1 MLFGLCSYII
11 RMSGIFSY
19 SIYKKSFKYLCYVS
33 RIIIKTDNRKPIIMK
48 QRIIYVA
55 VLLLAICSS
64 SPAKKKAEA
73 PEIVKLKG
81 KIENVMAKVDAQPD
95 WLYSR
100 LQMYWNTHATDVFV
114 NGEAFAKPGGERAKE
129 PTVKYNGLRGMESQY
144 NRPNLENIMPYD
156 DDEQGNVTYI
166 NKATGAMEK
175 AHPSK
180 TGCNIASVNRQ
191 IVGIAR
197 DAARVYAATG
207 DIRYGRMAAKVLDVY
222 MKGIAYRN
230 VPTDLNHGH
239 QQTLVGMTTFE
250 VIHEDVIN
258 ELTQMYPLVKDLL
271 KDDQPVIEAG
281 FKKWAE
287 NIIAN
292 GVPHNNWNLFQADFI
307 VKIAL
312 VLQDN
317 NAYADGKGKQYY
329 LDYVVNQNSI
339 RQWSMN
345 KLIDFGFDAN
355 AKTWYESPGYSTT
368 VLGSICDFANMLDE
382 KAGIDLF
389 KMRPILI
396 DGVKTSAEYLF
407 PNRMIA
413 GFGDTHPGY
422 LNQGGINN
430 ILKYATRHKDKS
442 LVSDMNLFKSAV
454 AANAPQLAI
463 ERYTSSMFY
472 APNVSWIAMRS
483 GMDKQHDLMA
493 SLNGSLGNHA
503 HANGISLELYG
514 KGYVLGPDAGI
525 GKYLYSGLDYIE
537 YYSQMPAHNTVVVD
551 GVSSYPVMMSQHAF
565 KLIASYPKVSKEQP
579 TSKKLSEQ
587 KERMTYATVSFIEP
601 ETQALQQRTTAIVK
615 TSDKGGYYIDVFRSK
630 KQEGGDKTHDYFYH
644 NLGQQMQV
652 VDAATGK
659 PLDMK
664 PTEELAFAGGHLYAY
679 SYIYNKES
687 AEMQGSIKTQFVTR
701 IEDDK
706 VVEAMD
712 GQREITMTMWMK
724 ADADRTIF
732 KALSPANLEYERMPN
747 QPYNIEK
754 QPVLTFVARQK
765 GEAWNRPFVCVY
777 EPSSDTE
784 SGDIA
789 SVDYFEPSQK
799 GAVGIIVKL
808 KDGTEQR
815 IVCLENGKVETK

>member
-1 MLFGLCSYII
+1 
-11 RMSGIFSY
+11 
-19 SIYKKSFKYLCYVS
+19 
-33 RIIIKTDNRKPIIMK
+33 MK
-48 QRIIYVA
+48 QKVLYVA
-55 VLLLAICSS
+55 ALMLLSS
-64 SPAKKKAEA
+64 SFGMAKKKVED
-73 PEIVKLKG
+73 PEITKLKA
-81 KIENVMAKVDAQPD
+81 KIENVMSQVDKQPD

-100 LQMYWNTHATDVFV
+100 LQMFWKTKASDVFV
-114 NGEAFAKPGGERAKE
+114 NGEAFAHPGGERAAE
-129 PTVKYNGLRGMESQY
+129 PTVKYNGTRGFESQY
-144 NRPNLENIMPYD
+144 NRPKLEDLVPYD

-166 NKATGAMEK
+166 NKVTGKMEK
-175 AHPSK
+175 TSPAK
-180 TGCNIASVNRQ
+180 TGCNIAGVNRY
-191 IVGIAR
+191 IIGIAR
-197 DAARVYAATG
+197 DAARIYAATG
-207 DIRYGRMAAKVLDVY
+207 DMRYGQMAAKVFDVY

-230 VPTDLNHGH
+230 VPIDLNHGH

-258 ELTQMYPLVKDLL
+258 ELTQMYPLIKPLVKN
-271 KDDQPVIEAG
+271 DQAVIEAG

-317 NAYADGKGKQYY
+317 QAYADGKGKQYY
-329 LDYVVNQNSI
+329 LDYIVNQNSI

-355 AKTWYESPGYSTT
+355 SKTWYESPGYSTT
-368 VLGSICDFANMLDE
+368 VLSSICDFANMLDE

-389 KMRPILI
+389 KQRPILTEA
-396 DGVKTSAEYLF
+396 VKTSAEYLF

-422 LNQGGINN
+422 LNTGGIDQV
-430 ILKYATRHKDKS
+430 LKYATRHKNKNLIS
-442 LVSDMNLFKSAV
+442 EMNLLKNAV
-454 AANAPQLAI
+454 APKAPISEI
-463 ERYTSSMFY
+463 EAYTSTLFY

-493 SLNGSLGNHA
+493 SVNASLGNHQ
-503 HANGISLELYG
+503 HSNGISLELYG

-525 GKYLYSGLDYIE
+525 GRTLYSGLDYLE

-565 KLIASYPKVSKEQP
+565 KVVASYPEVSKEQP
-579 TSKKLSEQ
+579 ASKKLSEKKLSIQ
-587 KERMTYATVSFIEP
+587 KDSELKDKITYATVSFIEP
-601 ETQALQQRTTAIVK
+601 ETQAQQQRTTAIVK
-615 TSDKGGYYIDVFRSK
+615 TSAKGGYYIDVFRSK
-630 KQEGGDKTHDYFYH
+630 KKEGGDKTHDYFYH
-644 NLGQQMQV
+644 NLGQEMKV
-652 VDAATGK
+652 MDAASGQS
-659 PLDMK
+659 LDMK

-679 SYIYNKES
+679 SYIYDKKS
-687 AEMQGSIKTQFVTR
+687 AEMQNSVKSQFVTK
-701 IEDDK
+701 ILDDK

-724 ADADRTIF
+724 KDENRTIF
-732 KALSPANLEYERMPN
+732 QALSPVNLEYERMPN
-747 QPYNIEK
+747 QPYKVDE

-765 GEAWNRPFVCVY
+765 GEAWNHPFVCVY

-784 SGDIA
+784 PGDIA
-789 SVDYFEPSQK
+789 SVDYFTPSEPS
-799 GAVGIIVKL
+799 AVGIIVKL

-815 IVCLENGKVETK
+815 IVCSENGKVQIK

>member
-1 MLFGLCSYII
+1 MRQKVLYMIL
-11 RMSGIFSY
+11 
-19 SIYKKSFKYLCYVS
+19 
-33 RIIIKTDNRKPIIMK
+33 
-48 QRIIYVA
+48 VA
-55 VLLLAICSS
+55 CLLLANASDGF
-64 SPAKKKAEA
+64 AKSRKKAED
-73 PEIVKLKG
+73 PEITKLKG
-81 KIENVMAKVDAQPD
+81 KIENVMQKVDAQPD

-100 LQMYWNTHATDVFV
+100 LQMFWNTHASDVFV
-114 NGEAFAKPGGERAKE
+114 NGETFAKVGGERAPE
-129 PTVKYNGLRGMESQY
+129 PTVKYNGTRGTASQY
-144 NRPNLENIMPYD
+144 NRPRLEDMIPFD
-156 DDEQGNVTYI
+156 DDELGNVTYVS
-166 NKATGAMEK
+166 KASGKMEK
-175 AHPSK
+175 TSPAK

-191 IVGIAR
+191 IMGIAR
-197 DAARVYAATG
+197 DAARIYAATG
-207 DIRYGRMAAKVLDVY
+207 DMRYGKMAAKVFDVY

-230 VPTDLNHGH
+230 VPVDLNHGH

-250 VIHEDVIN
+250 VIHEDIIN
-258 ELTQMYPLVKDLL
+258 ELTQMYPLIKHLV
-271 KDDQPVIEAG
+271 KDDQAVIEAG

-292 GVPHNNWNLFQADFI
+292 GVPHNNWDLFQADFI

-317 NAYADGKGKQYY
+317 QAYADGKGKQYY
-329 LDYVVNQNSI
+329 LDYIVNQNSI

-345 KLIDFGFDAN
+345 KLIDFGFDAKS
-355 AKTWYESPGYSTT
+355 KTWYEAPGYSTT

-389 KMRPILI
+389 KQRPILKEA
-396 DGVKTSAEYLF
+396 VKTSAEYLF

-422 LNQGGINN
+422 LNTGGIDH
-430 ILKYATRHKDKS
+430 ILKYATRHKDKNLIS
-442 LVSDMNLFKSAV
+442 EMNLLKSAV
-454 AANAPQLAI
+454 APKAPISEI
-463 ERYTSSMFY
+463 EKYTSTLFY

-493 SLNGSLGNHA
+493 SVNASLGNHQ

-525 GKYLYSGLDYIE
+525 GRTLYSGLDYLE

-565 KLIASYPKVSKEQP
+565 KVVASYPEVSKEQP
-579 TSKKLSEQ
+579 ASKKLSE
-587 KERMTYATVSFIEP
+587 KKLSILKDSELKDKITYATVSFIEP
-601 ETQALQQRTTAIVK
+601 ETQAQQLRTTAIVK
-615 TSDKGGYYIDVFRSK
+615 TSAKGGYYIDVFRSK
-630 KQEGGDKTHDYFYH
+630 KKEGGDKTHDYFYH
-644 NLGQQMQV
+644 NLGQEMKV
-652 VDAATGK
+652 MDATSGQ

-679 SYIYNKES
+679 SYIYDKKS
-687 AEMQGSIKTQFVTR
+687 AEMQNSVKTQFVTK
-701 IEDDK
+701 ILDDK

-712 GQREITMTMWMK
+712 DQREITMTMWMK
-724 ADADRTIF
+724 KDENRTIF
-732 KALSPANLEYERMPN
+732 QALSPVNLEYERMPN
-747 QPYNIEK
+747 QPYKVDE

-765 GEAWNRPFVCVY
+765 GEAWNHPFVCVY

-784 SGDIA
+784 PGDIA
-789 SVDYFEPSQK
+789 SVDYFTPSEPS
-799 GAVGIIVKL
+799 AVGIIVKL

-815 IVCLENGKVETK
+815 IVCSENGKVQIK

>member
-1 MLFGLCSYII
+1 
-11 RMSGIFSY
+11 
-19 SIYKKSFKYLCYVS
+19 
-33 RIIIKTDNRKPIIMK
+33 MK
-48 QRIIYVA
+48 QKVLYVA
-55 VLLLAICSS
+55 ALMLLSS
-64 SPAKKKAEA
+64 SFGMAKKKVED
-73 PEIVKLKG
+73 PEITKLKA
-81 KIENVMAKVDAQPD
+81 KIENVMSQVDKQPD

-100 LQMYWNTHATDVFV
+100 LQMFWKTNASDVFV
-114 NGEAFAKPGGERAKE
+114 NGEAFAHPGGERAAE
-129 PTVKYNGLRGMESQY
+129 PTVKYNGTRGFESQY
-144 NRPNLENIMPYD
+144 NRPKLEDLVPYD

-166 NKATGAMEK
+166 NKVTGKMEETSP
-175 AHPSK
+175 AK
-180 TGCNIASVNRQ
+180 TGCNIAGVNRY
-191 IVGIAR
+191 IIGIAR
-197 DAARVYAATG
+197 DAARIYAATG
-207 DIRYGRMAAKVLDVY
+207 DMRYGQMAAKVFDVY

-230 VPTDLNHGH
+230 VPIDLNHGH

-258 ELTQMYPLVKDLL
+258 ELTQMYPLIKNLVKE
-271 KDDQPVIEAG
+271 DQAIIESG

-317 NAYADGKGKQYY
+317 QAYADGKGKQYY
-329 LDYVVNQNSI
+329 LDYIVNQNSI

-355 AKTWYESPGYSTT
+355 SKTWYESPGYSTT
-368 VLGSICDFANMLDE
+368 VLSSICDFANMLDE

-389 KMRPILI
+389 KQRPILTEA
-396 DGVKTSAEYLF
+396 VKTSAEYLF

-422 LNQGGINN
+422 LNTGGINH
-430 ILKYATRHKDKS
+430 ILKYATRHKNKNLIS
-442 LVSDMNLFKSAV
+442 EMNLLKNAV
-454 AANAPQLAI
+454 APKAPISEI
-463 ERYTSSMFY
+463 EKYTSTLFY

-493 SLNGSLGNHA
+493 SINASLGNHQ

-525 GKYLYSGLDYIE
+525 GRSLYSGLDYLE

-565 KLIASYPKVSKEQP
+565 KVVASYPEVSKEQP
-579 TSKKLSEQ
+579 ASKKLSEW
-587 KERMTYATVSFIEP
+587 KLSGDNASPLKDKMTYATVSFIEP

-615 TSDKGGYYIDVFRSK
+615 TSNKGGFYIDVFRSK
-630 KQEGGDKTHDYFYH
+630 KIEGGDKIHDYFYH
-644 NLGQQMQV
+644 NLGQEMKV
-652 VDAATGK
+652 MDAASGQ

-679 SYIYNKES
+679 SYIYDKKS
-687 AEMQGSIKTQFVTR
+687 AEMQNSVKTQFVTK
-701 IEDDK
+701 ILDDK

-724 ADADRTIF
+724 KDENRTIF
-732 KALSPANLEYERMPN
+732 QALSPVNLEYERMPN
-747 QPYNIEK
+747 QPYKVDE

-765 GEAWNRPFVCVY
+765 GEAWNHPFVCVY

-784 SGDIA
+784 PGDIA
-789 SVDYFEPSQK
+789 SVDYFTPSEPS
-799 GAVGIIVKL
+799 AVGIIVKL
-808 KDGTEQR
+808 KDGTEQH
-815 IVCLENGKVETK
+815 IVCSENGKVQIK

>member
-1 MLFGLCSYII
+1 
-11 RMSGIFSY
+11 
-19 SIYKKSFKYLCYVS
+19 
-33 RIIIKTDNRKPIIMK
+33 MK
-48 QRIIYVA
+48 QKVLYVA
-55 VLLLAICSS
+55 ALMLLSS
-64 SPAKKKAEA
+64 SFGMAKKKVED
-73 PEIVKLKG
+73 PEITKLKA
-81 KIENVMAKVDAQPD
+81 KIENVMSQVDKQPD

-100 LQMYWNTHATDVFV
+100 LQMFWKTNASDVFV
-114 NGEAFAKPGGERAKE
+114 NGEAFAHPGGERAAE
-129 PTVKYNGLRGMESQY
+129 PTVKYNGTRGFESQY
-144 NRPNLENIMPYD
+144 NRPKLEDLVPYD

-166 NKATGAMEK
+166 NKVTGKMEK
-175 AHPSK
+175 TSPAK
-180 TGCNIASVNRQ
+180 TGCNIAGVNRY
-191 IVGIAR
+191 IIGIAR
-197 DAARVYAATG
+197 DAARIYAATG
-207 DIRYGRMAAKVLDVY
+207 DMRYGQMAAKVFDVY

-230 VPTDLNHGH
+230 VPIDLNHGH

-258 ELTQMYPLVKDLL
+258 ELTQMYPLIKPLV
-271 KDDQPVIEAG
+271 KDDQAVIEAG

-317 NAYADGKGKQYY
+317 QAYADGKGKQYY
-329 LDYVVNQNSI
+329 LDYIVNQNSI

-345 KLIDFGFDAN
+345 KLIDFGFDAKS
-355 AKTWYESPGYSTT
+355 KTWYESPGYSTT
-368 VLGSICDFANMLDE
+368 VLSSICDFANMLDE

-389 KMRPILI
+389 MQRPILTEA
-396 DGVKTSAEYLF
+396 VKTSAEYLF

-422 LNQGGINN
+422 LNTGGIDQV
-430 ILKYATRHKDKS
+430 LKYATRHKNKNLIS
-442 LVSDMNLFKSAV
+442 EMNLLKNAV
-454 AANAPQLAI
+454 APQAPISEI
-463 ERYTSSMFY
+463 EAYTSTLFY

-493 SLNGSLGNHA
+493 SVNASLGNHQ

-525 GKYLYSGLDYIE
+525 GRTLYSGLDYLE

-565 KLIASYPKVSKEQP
+565 KVVASYPEVSKEQP
-579 TSKKLSEQ
+579 ASKKLSEKKLSIQ
-587 KERMTYATVSFIEP
+587 KDSELKDKITYATVSFIEP
-601 ETQALQQRTTAIVK
+601 ETQAQQQRTTAIVK
-615 TSDKGGYYIDVFRSK
+615 TSAKGGYYIDVFRSK
-630 KQEGGDKTHDYFYH
+630 KKEGGDKTHDYFYH
-644 NLGQQMQV
+644 NLGQEMKV
-652 VDAATGK
+652 MDAASGQS
-659 PLDMK
+659 LDMK

-679 SYIYNKES
+679 SYIYDKKS
-687 AEMQGSIKTQFVTR
+687 AEMQNSVKTQFVTK
-701 IEDDK
+701 ILDDK

-724 ADADRTIF
+724 KDENRTIF
-732 KALSPANLEYERMPN
+732 QTLSPVNLEYERMPN
-747 QPYNIEK
+747 QPYKVDE

-765 GEAWNRPFVCVY
+765 GEAWNHPFVCVY

-784 SGDIA
+784 PGDIA
-789 SVDYFEPSQK
+789 SVDYFTPSEPS
-799 GAVGIIVKL
+799 AVGIIVKL

-815 IVCLENGKVETK
+815 IVCSENGKVQIK

>member
-1 MLFGLCSYII
+1 
-11 RMSGIFSY
+11 
-19 SIYKKSFKYLCYVS
+19 
-33 RIIIKTDNRKPIIMK
+33 MK
-48 QRIIYVA
+48 QKVLYVA
-55 VLLLAICSS
+55 ALMLLSS
-64 SPAKKKAEA
+64 SFGMAKKKVED
-73 PEIVKLKG
+73 PEITKLKA
-81 KIENVMAKVDAQPD
+81 KIENVMSQVDKQPD

-100 LQMYWNTHATDVFV
+100 LQMFWKTNASDVFV
-114 NGEAFAKPGGERAKE
+114 NGEAFAHPGGERAAE
-129 PTVKYNGLRGMESQY
+129 PTVKYNGTRSVASNY
-144 NRPNLENIMPYD
+144 NRPKLEDLVPYD

-166 NKATGAMEK
+166 NKVTGKMEK
-175 AHPSK
+175 TSPAK
-180 TGCNIASVNRQ
+180 TGCNIAGVNRQ
-191 IVGIAR
+191 IISLAR
-197 DAARVYAATG
+197 DAARIYAATG
-207 DIRYGRMAAKVLDVY
+207 DMRYGQMTAKVFDVY

-230 VPTDLNHGH
+230 VPIDLNHGH

-258 ELTQMYPLVKDLL
+258 ELTQMYPLIKPLV
-271 KDDQPVIEAG
+271 KDDQAVFEAG

-292 GVPHNNWNLFQADFI
+292 GVPHNNWDLFQADFI
-307 VKIAL
+307 MKIAL

-317 NAYADGKGKQYY
+317 QAYADGKGKQYY
-329 LDYVVNQNSI
+329 LDYIVNQNSI

-345 KLIDFGFDAN
+345 KLVDFGFDAKS
-355 AKTWYESPGYSTT
+355 KTWYESPGYSTT

-389 KMRPILI
+389 KQRPILKEA
-396 DGVKTSAEYLF
+396 VKTSAEYLF

-422 LNQGGINN
+422 LNTGGIDQ
-430 ILKYATRHKDKS
+430 IFKYATRHKDKKLIS
-442 LVSDMNLFKSAV
+442 EMNLLKNAV
-454 AANAPQLAI
+454 APKAPISEI
-463 ERYTSSMFY
+463 EAYTSTLFY

-493 SLNGSLGNHA
+493 SVNASLGNHQ

-525 GKYLYSGLDYIE
+525 GRNLYSGLDYLE
-537 YYSQMPAHNTVVVD
+537 YYSQMPAHNTVVVN

-565 KLIASYPKVSKEQP
+565 KVIASYPEVSKEQP
-579 TSKKLSEQ
+579 ASKKLSEQ
-587 KERMTYATVSFIEP
+587 KEKVSYATVSFIEP
-601 ETQALQQRTTAIVK
+601 ETQAQQQRTTAIVK
-615 TSDKGGYYIDVFRSK
+615 TSDKGGYYIDVFRSRK
-630 KQEGGDKTHDYFYH
+630 KEGGDKTHDYFYH
-644 NLGQQMQV
+644 NLGQEMKV
-652 VDAATGK
+652 MDATSGQ

-679 SYIYNKES
+679 SYIYDKKS
-687 AEMQGSIKTQFVTR
+687 AEMQNSVKTQFVTK
-701 IEDDK
+701 ILDDK

-724 ADADRTIF
+724 KDENRTIF
-732 KALSPANLEYERMPN
+732 QALSPVNLEYERMPN
-747 QPYNIEK
+747 QPYKVDE

-765 GEAWNRPFVCVY
+765 GEAWNHPFVCVY

-784 SGDIA
+784 PGDIA
-789 SVDYFEPSQK
+789 SVDYFTPREPS
-799 GAVGIIVKL
+799 AVGIIVKL

-815 IVCLENGKVETK
+815 IVCSENGKVQIK

>member
-1 MLFGLCSYII
+1 
-11 RMSGIFSY
+11 
-19 SIYKKSFKYLCYVS
+19 
-33 RIIIKTDNRKPIIMK
+33 MK
-48 QRIIYVA
+48 QK
-55 VLLLAICSS
+55 VLYMAALMLLSS
-64 SPAKKKAEA
+64 SFGMAKKKVED
-73 PEIVKLKG
+73 PEITKLKA
-81 KIENVMAKVDAQPD
+81 KIENVMSQVDKQPD

-100 LQMYWNTHATDVFV
+100 LQMFWKTNASDVFV
-114 NGEAFAKPGGERAKE
+114 NGEAFAHPGGERAAE
-129 PTVKYNGLRGMESQY
+129 PTVKYNGTRGFESQY
-144 NRPNLENIMPYD
+144 NRPKLEDLVPYD

-166 NKATGAMEK
+166 NKVTGKMEETSP
-175 AHPSK
+175 AK
-180 TGCNIASVNRQ
+180 TGCNIAGVNRY
-191 IVGIAR
+191 IIGIAR
-197 DAARVYAATG
+197 DAARIYAATG
-207 DIRYGRMAAKVLDVY
+207 DMRYGQMAAKVFDVY

-230 VPTDLNHGH
+230 VPIDLNHGH

-258 ELTQMYPLVKDLL
+258 ELTQMYPLIKPLVKE
-271 KDDQPVIEAG
+271 DQAVIEAG

-317 NAYADGKGKQYY
+317 QAYADGKGKQYY
-329 LDYVVNQNSI
+329 LDYIVNQNSI

-355 AKTWYESPGYSTT
+355 SKTWYESPGYSTT
-368 VLGSICDFANMLDE
+368 VLSSICDFANMLDE

-389 KMRPILI
+389 KQRPILTEA
-396 DGVKTSAEYLF
+396 VKTSAEYLF

-422 LNQGGINN
+422 LNTGGINH
-430 ILKYATRHKDKS
+430 ILKYATRHKNKNLIS
-442 LVSDMNLFKSAV
+442 EMNLLKNAV
-454 AANAPQLAI
+454 APKAPISEI
-463 ERYTSSMFY
+463 EKYTSTLFY

-493 SLNGSLGNHA
+493 SINASLGNHQ

-525 GKYLYSGLDYIE
+525 GRSLYSGLDYLE

-565 KLIASYPKVSKEQP
+565 KVVASYPEVSKEQP
-579 TSKKLSEQ
+579 ASKKLSEW
-587 KERMTYATVSFIEP
+587 KLSGDNASPLKDKMTYATVSFIEP

-615 TSDKGGYYIDVFRSK
+615 TSNKGGFYIDVFRSK
-630 KQEGGDKTHDYFYH
+630 KIEGGDKIHDYFYH
-644 NLGQQMQV
+644 NLGQEMKV
-652 VDAATGK
+652 MDAASGQ

-679 SYIYNKES
+679 SYIYDKKS
-687 AEMQGSIKTQFVTR
+687 AEMQNSVKTQFVTK
-701 IEDDK
+701 ILDDK

-724 ADADRTIF
+724 KDENRTIF
-732 KALSPANLEYERMPN
+732 QALSPVNLEYERMPN
-747 QPYNIEK
+747 QPYKVDE

-765 GEAWNRPFVCVY
+765 GEAWNHPFVCVY
-777 EPSSDTE
+777 EPSSDAE
-784 SGDIA
+784 PGDIA
-789 SVDYFEPSQK
+789 SVDYFTPSEPS
-799 GAVGIIVKL
+799 AVGIIVKL
-808 KDGTEQR
+808 KDGTEQH
-815 IVCLENGKVETK
+815 IVCSENGKVQIK

>member
-1 MLFGLCSYII
+1 
-11 RMSGIFSY
+11 
-19 SIYKKSFKYLCYVS
+19 
-33 RIIIKTDNRKPIIMK
+33 MK
-48 QRIIYVA
+48 QKVLYVA
-55 VLLLAICSS
+55 ALMLLSS
-64 SPAKKKAEA
+64 SFGMAKKKVED
-73 PEIVKLKG
+73 PEITKLKA
-81 KIENVMAKVDAQPD
+81 KIENVMSQVDKQPD

-100 LQMYWNTHATDVFV
+100 LQMFWKTNASDVFV
-114 NGEAFAKPGGERAKE
+114 NGEAFAHPGGERAAE
-129 PTVKYNGLRGMESQY
+129 PTVKYNGTRGFESQY
-144 NRPNLENIMPYD
+144 NRPKLENLVPYD

-166 NKATGAMEK
+166 NKVTGKMEK
-175 AHPSK
+175 TSLAK
-180 TGCNIASVNRQ
+180 TGCNIAGVNRY
-191 IVGIAR
+191 IIGIAR
-197 DAARVYAATG
+197 DAARIYAATG
-207 DIRYGRMAAKVLDVY
+207 DMRYGQMAAKVFDVY

-230 VPTDLNHGH
+230 VPIDLNHGH

-258 ELTQMYPLVKDLL
+258 ELTQMYPLIKPLV
-271 KDDQPVIEAG
+271 KDDQAVIEAG

-317 NAYADGKGKQYY
+317 QAYADGKGKQYY
-329 LDYVVNQNSI
+329 LDYIVNQNSI

-345 KLIDFGFDAN
+345 KLIDFGFDAKS
-355 AKTWYESPGYSTT
+355 KTWYESPGYSTT
-368 VLGSICDFANMLDE
+368 VLSSICDFANMLDE

-389 KMRPILI
+389 KQRPILTEA
-396 DGVKTSAEYLF
+396 VKTSAEYLF

-422 LNQGGINN
+422 LNTGGIDQV
-430 ILKYATRHKDKS
+430 LKYAARHKNKNLIS
-442 LVSDMNLFKSAV
+442 EMNLLKNAV
-454 AANAPQLAI
+454 APKAPISEI
-463 ERYTSSMFY
+463 EAYTSTLFY

-493 SLNGSLGNHA
+493 SVNASLGNHQ

-525 GKYLYSGLDYIE
+525 GRTLYSGLDYLE

-565 KLIASYPKVSKEQP
+565 KIVASYPEVSKEQP
-579 TSKKLSEQ
+579 ASKKLSEKKLSIQ
-587 KERMTYATVSFIEP
+587 KDSELKDKITYATVSFIEP
-601 ETQALQQRTTAIVK
+601 ETQAEQQRTTAIVK
-615 TSDKGGYYIDVFRSK
+615 TSAKGGYYIDVFRSK
-630 KQEGGDKTHDYFYH
+630 KKEGGDKTHDYFYH
-644 NLGQQMQV
+644 NLGQEMKVMDVTSGQ
-652 VDAATGK
+652 

-679 SYIYNKES
+679 SYIYDKKS
-687 AEMQGSIKTQFVTR
+687 AEMQNSVKTQFVTK
-701 IEDDK
+701 ILDDK

-724 ADADRTIF
+724 KDENRTIF
-732 KALSPANLEYERMPN
+732 QALSPVNLEYERMPN
-747 QPYNIEK
+747 QPYKVDE

-765 GEAWNRPFVCVY
+765 GEAWNHPFVCVY
-777 EPSSDTE
+777 EPSSDAE
-784 SGDIA
+784 PGDIA
-789 SVDYFEPSQK
+789 SVDYFTPSEPS
-799 GAVGIIVKL
+799 AVGIIVKL
-808 KDGTEQR
+808 KDGTEQH
-815 IVCLENGKVETK
+815 IVCSENGKVQIK

>member
-1 MLFGLCSYII
+1 
-11 RMSGIFSY
+11 
-19 SIYKKSFKYLCYVS
+19 
-33 RIIIKTDNRKPIIMK
+33 MK
-48 QRIIYVA
+48 QKVLYVA
-55 VLLLAICSS
+55 ALMLLSS
-64 SPAKKKAEA
+64 SFGMAKKKVED
-73 PEIVKLKG
+73 PEITKLKA
-81 KIENVMAKVDAQPD
+81 KIENVMSQVDKQPD

-100 LQMYWNTHATDVFV
+100 LQMFWKTNASDVFV
-114 NGEAFAKPGGERAKE
+114 NGEAFAHPGGERAAE
-129 PTVKYNGLRGMESQY
+129 PTVKYNGTRGFESQY
-144 NRPNLENIMPYD
+144 NRPKLEDLVPYD

-166 NKATGAMEK
+166 NKVTGKMEK
-175 AHPSK
+175 TSPAK
-180 TGCNIASVNRQ
+180 TGCNIAGVNRY
-191 IVGIAR
+191 IIGIAR
-197 DAARVYAATG
+197 DAARIYAATG
-207 DIRYGRMAAKVLDVY
+207 DIRYGQMAAKVFDVY

-230 VPTDLNHGH
+230 VPIDLNYGH

-258 ELTQMYPLVKDLL
+258 ELTQMYPLIKPLV
-271 KDDQPVIEAG
+271 KDDQAVIEAG

-317 NAYADGKGKQYY
+317 QAYADGKGKQYY
-329 LDYVVNQNSI
+329 LDYIVNQNSI

-345 KLIDFGFDAN
+345 KLIDFGFDAKS
-355 AKTWYESPGYSTT
+355 KTWYESPGYSTT

-389 KMRPILI
+389 KQRPILKEA
-396 DGVKTSAEYLF
+396 VKTSAEYLF

-422 LNQGGINN
+422 LNTGGIDQV
-430 ILKYATRHKDKS
+430 LKYATRHKNKNLIS
-442 LVSDMNLFKSAV
+442 EMNLLKNAV
-454 AANAPQLAI
+454 APKAPISEI
-463 ERYTSSMFY
+463 EAYTSTLFY

-493 SLNGSLGNHA
+493 SVNASLGNHQ
-503 HANGISLELYG
+503 HSNGISLELYG

-525 GKYLYSGLDYIE
+525 GRTLYSGLDYLE

-565 KLIASYPKVSKEQP
+565 KVVASYPEVSKEQP
-579 TSKKLSEQ
+579 ASKKLSEKKLSIQ
-587 KERMTYATVSFIEP
+587 KDSELKDKITYATVSFIEP
-601 ETQALQQRTTAIVK
+601 ETQAQQQRTTAIVK
-615 TSDKGGYYIDVFRSK
+615 TSAKGGYYIDVFRSK
-630 KQEGGDKTHDYFYH
+630 KKEGGDKTHDYFYH
-644 NLGQQMQV
+644 NLGQEMKV
-652 VDAATGK
+652 MDAASGQS
-659 PLDMK
+659 LDMK

-679 SYIYNKES
+679 SYIYDKKS
-687 AEMQGSIKTQFVTR
+687 AEMQNSVKSQFVTK
-701 IEDDK
+701 ILDDK

-724 ADADRTIF
+724 KDENRTIF
-732 KALSPANLEYERMPN
+732 QALSPVNLEYERMPN
-747 QPYNIEK
+747 QPYKVDE

-765 GEAWNRPFVCVY
+765 GEAWNHPFVCVY

-784 SGDIA
+784 PGDIA
-789 SVDYFEPSQK
+789 SVDYFTPSEPS
-799 GAVGIIVKL
+799 AVGIIVKL

-815 IVCLENGKVETK
+815 IVCSENGKVQIK

>member
-1 MLFGLCSYII
+1 
-11 RMSGIFSY
+11 
-19 SIYKKSFKYLCYVS
+19 
-33 RIIIKTDNRKPIIMK
+33 MK
-48 QRIIYVA
+48 QK
-55 VLLLAICSS
+55 VLYMAALMLLSS
-64 SPAKKKAEA
+64 SFGMAKKKVED
-73 PEIVKLKG
+73 PEITKLKA
-81 KIENVMAKVDAQPD
+81 KIENVMSQVDKQPD

-100 LQMYWNTHATDVFV
+100 LQMFWKTNASDVFV
-114 NGEAFAKPGGERAKE
+114 NGEAFAHPGGERAAE
-129 PTVKYNGLRGMESQY
+129 PTVKYNGTRGFESQY
-144 NRPNLENIMPYD
+144 NRPKLEDLVPYD

-166 NKATGAMEK
+166 NKVTGKMEETSP
-175 AHPSK
+175 AK
-180 TGCNIASVNRQ
+180 TGCNIAGVNRY
-191 IVGIAR
+191 IIGIAR
-197 DAARVYAATG
+197 DAARIYAATG
-207 DIRYGRMAAKVLDVY
+207 DMRYGQMAAKVFDVY

-230 VPTDLNHGH
+230 VPIDLNHGH

-258 ELTQMYPLVKDLL
+258 ELTQMYPLIKNLVKE
-271 KDDQPVIEAG
+271 DQAIIESG

-292 GVPHNNWNLFQADFI
+292 GVPHNNWDLFQADFI
-307 VKIAL
+307 MKIAL

-317 NAYADGKGKQYY
+317 QAYADGKGKQYY
-329 LDYVVNQNSI
+329 LDYIVNQNSI

-345 KLIDFGFDAN
+345 KLIDFGFDAKS
-355 AKTWYESPGYSTT
+355 KTWYEAPGYSTT

-389 KMRPILI
+389 KQRPILKEA
-396 DGVKTSAEYLF
+396 VKTSAEYLF

-422 LNQGGINN
+422 LNTGGIDH
-430 ILKYATRHKDKS
+430 ILKYATRHKDKNLIS
-442 LVSDMNLFKSAV
+442 EMNLLKSAV
-454 AANAPQLAI
+454 APKAPISEI
-463 ERYTSSMFY
+463 EKYTSTLFY

-493 SLNGSLGNHA
+493 SINASLGNHQ

-525 GKYLYSGLDYIE
+525 GRSLYSGLDYLE

-565 KLIASYPKVSKEQP
+565 KVVASYPEVSKEQP
-579 TSKKLSEQ
+579 ASKKLSEW
-587 KERMTYATVSFIEP
+587 KLSGDNASPLKDKMTYATVSFIEP

-615 TSDKGGYYIDVFRSK
+615 TSNKGGFYIDVFRSK
-630 KQEGGDKTHDYFYH
+630 KIEGGDKIHDYFYH
-644 NLGQQMQV
+644 NLGQEMKV
-652 VDAATGK
+652 MDAASGQ

-679 SYIYNKES
+679 SYIYDKKS
-687 AEMQGSIKTQFVTR
+687 AEMQNSVKTQFVTK
-701 IEDDK
+701 ILDDK

-712 GQREITMTMWMK
+712 GQREITMTMWIK
-724 ADADRTIF
+724 KDENRTIF
-732 KALSPANLEYERMPN
+732 QALSPVNLEYERMPN
-747 QPYNIEK
+747 QPYKVDE

-765 GEAWNRPFVCVY
+765 GEAWNHPFVCVY

-784 SGDIA
+784 PGDIA
-789 SVDYFEPSQK
+789 SVDYFTPSVPS
-799 GAVGIIVKL
+799 AVGIIVKL

-815 IVCLENGKVETK
+815 IVCSENGKVQIK

>member
-1 MLFGLCSYII
+1 MRQKVLYMIL
-11 RMSGIFSY
+11 
-19 SIYKKSFKYLCYVS
+19 
-33 RIIIKTDNRKPIIMK
+33 
-48 QRIIYVA
+48 VA
-55 VLLLAICSS
+55 CLLLTNASDGV
-64 SPAKKKAEA
+64 AKGRKKVED
-73 PEIVKLKG
+73 PEITKLKG
-81 KIENVMAKVDAQPD
+81 KIENVMQKVDAQPD

-100 LQMYWNTHATDVFV
+100 LQMFWNTHASDVFV
-114 NGEAFAKPGGERAKE
+114 NGETFAKVGGERAPE
-129 PTVKYNGLRGMESQY
+129 PTVKYNGTRGTASQY
-144 NRPNLENIMPYD
+144 NRPRLEDMIPFD
-156 DDEQGNVTYI
+156 DDELGNVTYVS
-166 NKATGAMEK
+166 KASGKMEK
-175 AHPSK
+175 TSPAK

-191 IVGIAR
+191 IMGIAR
-197 DAARVYAATG
+197 DAARIYAATG
-207 DIRYGRMAAKVLDVY
+207 DMRYGMMAAKVFDVY

-230 VPTDLNHGH
+230 VPIDLNHGH

-250 VIHEDVIN
+250 VIHEDIIN
-258 ELTQMYPLVKDLL
+258 ELTQMYPLIKPLV
-271 KDDQPVIEAG
+271 KDDQAVIEAG

-292 GVPHNNWNLFQADFI
+292 GVPHNNWDLFQADFI

-317 NAYADGKGKQYY
+317 QAYADGKGKQYY
-329 LDYVVNQNSI
+329 LDYIVNQNSI

-345 KLIDFGFDAN
+345 KLIDFGFDAKS
-355 AKTWYESPGYSTT
+355 KTWYESPGYSTT
-368 VLGSICDFANMLDE
+368 VLSSICDFANMLDE

-389 KMRPILI
+389 KQRPVLTEA
-396 DGVKTSAEYLF
+396 VKTSAEYLF

-422 LNQGGINN
+422 LNTGGIDQV
-430 ILKYATRHKDKS
+430 LKYATRHKNKNLIS
-442 LVSDMNLFKSAV
+442 EMNLLKNAV
-454 AANAPQLAI
+454 APQAPISEI
-463 ERYTSSMFY
+463 EAYTSTLFY

-493 SLNGSLGNHA
+493 SVNASLGNHQ

-525 GKYLYSGLDYIE
+525 GRTLYSGLDYLE

-565 KLIASYPKVSKEQP
+565 KVVASYPEVSKEQP
-579 TSKKLSEQ
+579 ASKKLSEKKLSIQ
-587 KERMTYATVSFIEP
+587 KDSELKDKITYATVSFIEP
-601 ETQALQQRTTAIVK
+601 ETQAQQQRTTAIVK
-615 TSDKGGYYIDVFRSK
+615 TSAKGGYYIDVFRSK
-630 KQEGGDKTHDYFYH
+630 KKEGGDKTHDYFYH
-644 NLGQQMQV
+644 NLGQEMKV
-652 VDAATGK
+652 MDATSGQ

-679 SYIYNKES
+679 SYIYDKKS
-687 AEMQGSIKTQFVTR
+687 AEMQNSVKTQFVTK
-701 IEDDK
+701 ILEDK

-724 ADADRTIF
+724 KDENRTIF
-732 KALSPANLEYERMPN
+732 QALSPVNLEYERMPN
-747 QPYNIEK
+747 QPYKVDE

-765 GEAWNRPFVCVY
+765 GEAWNHPFVCVY

-784 SGDIA
+784 PGDIA
-789 SVDYFEPSQK
+789 SVDYFTPSEPS
-799 GAVGIIVKL
+799 AVGIIVKL

-815 IVCLENGKVETK
+815 IVCSENGKVQIK

>member
-1 MLFGLCSYII
+1 MRQKVLYMIL
-11 RMSGIFSY
+11 
-19 SIYKKSFKYLCYVS
+19 
-33 RIIIKTDNRKPIIMK
+33 
-48 QRIIYVA
+48 VA
-55 VLLLAICSS
+55 CLLLANASDGF
-64 SPAKKKAEA
+64 AKSRKKAED
-73 PEIVKLKG
+73 PEITKLKG
-81 KIENVMAKVDAQPD
+81 KIENVMQKVDAQPD

-100 LQMYWNTHATDVFV
+100 LQMFWNTHASDVFV
-114 NGEAFAKPGGERAKE
+114 NGETFAKVGGERAPE
-129 PTVKYNGLRGMESQY
+129 PTVKYNGTRGTASQY
-144 NRPNLENIMPYD
+144 NRPRLEDMIPFD
-156 DDEQGNVTYI
+156 DDELGNVTYVS
-166 NKATGAMEK
+166 KASGKMEK
-175 AHPSK
+175 TSPAK

-191 IVGIAR
+191 IMGIAR
-197 DAARVYAATG
+197 DAARIYAATG
-207 DIRYGRMAAKVLDVY
+207 DMRYGKMAAKVFDVY

-230 VPTDLNHGH
+230 VPVDLNHGH

-250 VIHEDVIN
+250 VIHEDIIN
-258 ELTQMYPLVKDLL
+258 ELTQMYPLIKHLV
-271 KDDQPVIEAG
+271 KDDQAVIEAG

-292 GVPHNNWNLFQADFI
+292 GVPHNNWDLFQADFI

-317 NAYADGKGKQYY
+317 QAYADGKGKQYY
-329 LDYVVNQNSI
+329 LDYIVNQNSI

-355 AKTWYESPGYSTT
+355 SKTWYESPGYSTT
-368 VLGSICDFANMLDE
+368 VLSSICDFANMLDE

-389 KMRPILI
+389 KQRPILTEA
-396 DGVKTSAEYLF
+396 VKTSAEYLF

-422 LNQGGINN
+422 LNTGGINH
-430 ILKYATRHKDKS
+430 ILKYATRHKNKNLIS
-442 LVSDMNLFKSAV
+442 EMNLLKNAV
-454 AANAPQLAI
+454 APKAPISEI
-463 ERYTSSMFY
+463 EKYTSTLFY

-493 SLNGSLGNHA
+493 SINASLGNHQ

-525 GKYLYSGLDYIE
+525 GRSLYSGLDYLE

-565 KLIASYPKVSKEQP
+565 KVVASYPEVSKEQP
-579 TSKKLSEQ
+579 ASKKLSEW
-587 KERMTYATVSFIEP
+587 KLSGDNASPLKDKMTYATVSFIEP

-615 TSDKGGYYIDVFRSK
+615 TSNKGGFYIDVFRSK
-630 KQEGGDKTHDYFYH
+630 KIEGGDKIHDYFYH
-644 NLGQQMQV
+644 NLGQEMKV
-652 VDAATGK
+652 MDAASGQ

-679 SYIYNKES
+679 SYIYDKKS
-687 AEMQGSIKTQFVTR
+687 AEMQNSVKTQFVTK
-701 IEDDK
+701 ILDDK

-724 ADADRTIF
+724 KDENRTIF
-732 KALSPANLEYERMPN
+732 QALSPVNLEYERMPN
-747 QPYNIEK
+747 QPYKVDE

-765 GEAWNRPFVCVY
+765 GEAWNHPFVCVY

-784 SGDIA
+784 PGDIA
-789 SVDYFEPSQK
+789 SVDYFTPSEQ

-808 KDGTEQR
+808 KNGAEQR
-815 IVCLENGKVETK
+815 IVCSENGKVSLSN

>member
-1 MLFGLCSYII
+1 
-11 RMSGIFSY
+11 
-19 SIYKKSFKYLCYVS
+19 
-33 RIIIKTDNRKPIIMK
+33 MK
-48 QRIIYVA
+48 QKVLYVA
-55 VLLLAICSS
+55 ALMLLSS
-64 SPAKKKAEA
+64 SFGMAKKKVEN
-73 PEIVKLKG
+73 PEITKLKA
-81 KIENVMAKVDAQPD
+81 KIENVMSQVDKQPD

-100 LQMYWNTHATDVFV
+100 LQMFWKTNASDVFV
-114 NGEAFAKPGGERAKE
+114 NGEAFAHPGGERAAE
-129 PTVKYNGLRGMESQY
+129 PTVKYNGTRGFESQY
-144 NRPNLENIMPYD
+144 NRPKLEDLVPYD
-156 DDEQGNVTYI
+156 DDEQGNVTYV
-166 NKATGAMEK
+166 NKVTGKMEK
-175 AHPSK
+175 TSPAK
-180 TGCNIASVNRQ
+180 TGCNIAGVNRY
-191 IVGIAR
+191 IIGIAR
-197 DAARVYAATG
+197 DAARIYAATG
-207 DIRYGRMAAKVLDVY
+207 DIRYGQMAAKVFDVY

-230 VPTDLNHGH
+230 VPIDLNHGH

-258 ELTQMYPLVKDLL
+258 ELTQMYPLIKPLV
-271 KDDQPVIEAG
+271 KDDQAVIEAG

-317 NAYADGKGKQYY
+317 QAYADGKGKQYY
-329 LDYVVNQNSI
+329 LDYIVNQNSI

-345 KLIDFGFDAN
+345 KLIDFGFDAHS
-355 AKTWYESPGYSTT
+355 KTWYESPGYSTT
-368 VLGSICDFANMLDE
+368 VLSSICDFANMLDE

-389 KMRPILI
+389 KQRPILKEA
-396 DGVKTSAEYLF
+396 VKTSAEYLF

-422 LNQGGINN
+422 FNTGGIDQ
-430 ILKYATRHKDKS
+430 IFKYATRHKDKKLIS
-442 LVSDMNLFKSAV
+442 EMNLLKNAV
-454 AANAPQLAI
+454 APKAPISEI
-463 ERYTSSMFY
+463 EAYTSTLFY

-493 SLNGSLGNHA
+493 SVNASFGNHQ

-525 GKYLYSGLDYIE
+525 GRNLYSGLDYLE

-565 KLIASYPKVSKEQP
+565 KVVASYPEVSKEQP
-579 TSKKLSEQ
+579 ASKKLSEKKLSIQ
-587 KERMTYATVSFIEP
+587 KDSELKDKITYATVSFIEP
-601 ETQALQQRTTAIVK
+601 ETQAQQQRTTAIVK
-615 TSDKGGYYIDVFRSK
+615 TSAKGGYYIDVFRSK
-630 KQEGGDKTHDYFYH
+630 KKEGGDKTHDYFYH
-644 NLGQQMQV
+644 NLGQEMKVMDVTSGQ
-652 VDAATGK
+652 

-679 SYIYNKES
+679 SYIYDKKS
-687 AEMQGSIKTQFVTR
+687 AEMQNSVKTQFVTK
-701 IEDDK
+701 ILDDK
-706 VVEAMD
+706 VVEAID

-724 ADADRTIF
+724 KDENRTIF
-732 KALSPANLEYERMPN
+732 QALSPVNLEYERMPN
-747 QPYNIEK
+747 QPYKVDE

-765 GEAWNRPFVCVY
+765 GEAWNHPFVCVY

-784 SGDIA
+784 PGDIA
-789 SVDYFEPSQK
+789 SVDYFTPSEPS
-799 GAVGIIVKL
+799 AVGIIVKL

-815 IVCLENGKVETK
+815 IVCSENGKVQIK

>member
-1 MLFGLCSYII
+1 
-11 RMSGIFSY
+11 
-19 SIYKKSFKYLCYVS
+19 
-33 RIIIKTDNRKPIIMK
+33 MK
-48 QRIIYVA
+48 QKVLYVA
-55 VLLLAICSS
+55 ALMLLSS
-64 SPAKKKAEA
+64 SFGMAKKKVED
-73 PEIVKLKG
+73 PEITKLKA
-81 KIENVMAKVDAQPD
+81 KIENVMSQVDKQPD

-100 LQMYWNTHATDVFV
+100 LQMFWKTKASDVFV
-114 NGEAFAKPGGERAKE
+114 NGEAFAHPGGERAAE
-129 PTVKYNGLRGMESQY
+129 PTVKYNGTRGFESQY
-144 NRPNLENIMPYD
+144 NRPKLEDLVPYD

-166 NKATGAMEK
+166 NKVTGKMEK
-175 AHPSK
+175 TSPAK
-180 TGCNIASVNRQ
+180 TGCNIAGVNRY

-197 DAARVYAATG
+197 DAARIYAATG
-207 DIRYGRMAAKVLDVY
+207 DIRYGQMAAKVFDVY

-230 VPTDLNHGH
+230 VPIDLNHGH

-258 ELTQMYPLVKDLL
+258 ELTQMYPLIKPLV
-271 KDDQPVIEAG
+271 KDDQAVIEAG

-317 NAYADGKGKQYY
+317 QAYADGKGKQYY
-329 LDYVVNQNSI
+329 LDYIVNQNSI

-345 KLIDFGFDAN
+345 KLIDFGFDAHS
-355 AKTWYESPGYSTT
+355 KTWYESPGYSTT
-368 VLGSICDFANMLDE
+368 VLSSICDFANMLDE

-389 KMRPILI
+389 KQRPILTEA
-396 DGVKTSAEYLF
+396 VKTSAEYLF

-422 LNQGGINN
+422 LNTGGIDQV
-430 ILKYATRHKDKS
+430 LKYATRHKNKNLIS
-442 LVSDMNLFKSAV
+442 EMNLLKKAV
-454 AANAPQLAI
+454 APKASISEI
-463 ERYTSSMFY
+463 EAYTSTLFY

-493 SLNGSLGNHA
+493 SVNASLGNHQ
-503 HANGISLELYG
+503 HSNGISLELYG

-525 GKYLYSGLDYIE
+525 GRTLYSGLDYLE

-565 KLIASYPKVSKEQP
+565 KVVASYPEVSKEQP
-579 TSKKLSEQ
+579 ASKKLSEKKLSIQ
-587 KERMTYATVSFIEP
+587 KDSELKDKITYATVSFIEP
-601 ETQALQQRTTAIVK
+601 ETQAQQQRTTAIVK
-615 TSDKGGYYIDVFRSK
+615 TSAKGGYYIDVFRSK
-630 KQEGGDKTHDYFYH
+630 KKEGGDKTHDYFYH
-644 NLGQQMQV
+644 NLGQEMKV
-652 VDAATGK
+652 MDAASGQS
-659 PLDMK
+659 LDMK

-679 SYIYNKES
+679 SYIYDKKS
-687 AEMQGSIKTQFVTR
+687 AEMQNSVKSQFVTK
-701 IEDDK
+701 ILDDK

-724 ADADRTIF
+724 KDENRTIF
-732 KALSPANLEYERMPN
+732 QALSPVNLEYERMPN
-747 QPYNIEK
+747 QPYKVDE

-765 GEAWNRPFVCVY
+765 GEAWNHPFVCVY

-784 SGDIA
+784 PGDIA
-789 SVDYFEPSQK
+789 SVDYFTPSEPS
-799 GAVGIIVKL
+799 AVGIIVKL

-815 IVCLENGKVETK
+815 IVCSENGKVQIK

>member
-1 MLFGLCSYII
+1 
-11 RMSGIFSY
+11 
-19 SIYKKSFKYLCYVS
+19 
-33 RIIIKTDNRKPIIMK
+33 MK
-48 QRIIYVA
+48 QKVLYVA
-55 VLLLAICSS
+55 ALMLLSS
-64 SPAKKKAEA
+64 SFGMAKKKVED
-73 PEIVKLKG
+73 PEITKLKA
-81 KIENVMAKVDAQPD
+81 KIENVMSQVDKQPD

-100 LQMYWNTHATDVFV
+100 LQMFWKTNASDVFV
-114 NGEAFAKPGGERAKE
+114 NGEAFAHPGGERAAE
-129 PTVKYNGLRGMESQY
+129 PTVKYNGTRGFESQY
-144 NRPNLENIMPYD
+144 NRPKLEDLVPYD
-156 DDEQGNVTYI
+156 DDEQGNVTYV
-166 NKATGAMEK
+166 NKVTGKMEK
-175 AHPSK
+175 TSPAK
-180 TGCNIASVNRQ
+180 TGCNIAGVNRY
-191 IVGIAR
+191 IIGIAR
-197 DAARVYAATG
+197 DAARIYAATG
-207 DIRYGRMAAKVLDVY
+207 DIRYGQMAAKVFDVY

-230 VPTDLNHGH
+230 VPIDLNHGH

-258 ELTQMYPLVKDLL
+258 ELTQMYPLIKPLV
-271 KDDQPVIEAG
+271 KDDQAVIEAG

-292 GVPHNNWNLFQADFI
+292 GVPHNNWDLFQADFI

-317 NAYADGKGKQYY
+317 QAYADGKGKQYY
-329 LDYVVNQNSI
+329 LDYIVNQNSI

-345 KLIDFGFDAN
+345 KLIDFGFDAQS
-355 AKTWYESPGYSTT
+355 KTWYESPGYSTT

-389 KMRPILI
+389 KQRPILKEA
-396 DGVKTSAEYLF
+396 VKTSAEYLF

-422 LNQGGINN
+422 LNTGGIDQV
-430 ILKYATRHKDKS
+430 LKYATRHKNKNLIS
-442 LVSDMNLFKSAV
+442 EMNLLKNAV
-454 AANAPQLAI
+454 APQAPISEI
-463 ERYTSSMFY
+463 EAYTSTLFY

-493 SLNGSLGNHA
+493 SVNASLGNHQ

-525 GKYLYSGLDYIE
+525 GRTLYSGLDYLE

-565 KLIASYPKVSKEQP
+565 KIVASYPEVSKEQP
-579 TSKKLSEQ
+579 ASKKLSEKKLSIQ
-587 KERMTYATVSFIEP
+587 KDPELKDKITYATVSFIEP
-601 ETQALQQRTTAIVK
+601 ETQAQQQRTTAIVK
-615 TSDKGGYYIDVFRSK
+615 TSAKGGYYIDVFRSK
-630 KQEGGDKTHDYFYH
+630 KKEGGDKIHDYFYH
-644 NLGQQMQV
+644 NLGQEMKV
-652 VDAATGK
+652 MDAASGQS
-659 PLDMK
+659 LDMK

-679 SYIYNKES
+679 SYIYDKKS
-687 AEMQGSIKTQFVTR
+687 AEMQNSVKTQFVTK
-701 IEDDK
+701 ILDDK

-724 ADADRTIF
+724 KDENRTIF
-732 KALSPANLEYERMPN
+732 QALSPVNLEYERMPN
-747 QPYNIEK
+747 QPYKVDE

-765 GEAWNRPFVCVY
+765 GEAWNHPFVCVY

-784 SGDIA
+784 PGDIA
-789 SVDYFEPSQK
+789 SVDYFTPSEPS
-799 GAVGIIVKL
+799 AVGIIVKL

-815 IVCLENGKVETK
+815 IVCSENGKVQIK

>member
-1 MLFGLCSYII
+1 
-11 RMSGIFSY
+11 
-19 SIYKKSFKYLCYVS
+19 
-33 RIIIKTDNRKPIIMK
+33 MK
-48 QRIIYVA
+48 QKVLYVA
-55 VLLLAICSS
+55 ALMLLSS
-64 SPAKKKAEA
+64 SFGMAKKKVED
-73 PEIVKLKG
+73 PEITKLKA
-81 KIENVMAKVDAQPD
+81 KIENVMSQVDKQPD

-100 LQMYWNTHATDVFV
+100 LQMFWKTNASDVFV
-114 NGEAFAKPGGERAKE
+114 NGEAFAHPGGERAAE
-129 PTVKYNGLRGMESQY
+129 PTVKYNGTRGFESQY
-144 NRPNLENIMPYD
+144 NRPKLEDLVPYD
-156 DDEQGNVTYI
+156 DDEQGNVTYV
-166 NKATGAMEK
+166 NKVTGKMEK
-175 AHPSK
+175 TSPAK
-180 TGCNIASVNRQ
+180 TGCNIAGVNRY

-197 DAARVYAATG
+197 DAARIYAATG
-207 DIRYGRMAAKVLDVY
+207 DMRYGQMAAKVFDVY

-230 VPTDLNHGH
+230 VPIDLNHGH

-250 VIHEDVIN
+250 VIHEDAIN
-258 ELTQMYPLVKDLL
+258 ELTQMYPLIKNLV
-271 KDDQPVIEAG
+271 KDDQAVIEAG

-292 GVPHNNWNLFQADFI
+292 GVPHNNWDLFQADFI

-317 NAYADGKGKQYY
+317 QAYADGKGKQYY
-329 LDYVVNQNSI
+329 LDYIVNQNSI

-355 AKTWYESPGYSTT
+355 SKTWYESPGYSTT
-368 VLGSICDFANMLDE
+368 VLSSICDFANMLDE

-389 KMRPILI
+389 KLRPILTEA
-396 DGVKTSAEYLF
+396 VKTSAEYLF

-422 LNQGGINN
+422 LNTGGIDQV
-430 ILKYATRHKDKS
+430 LKYATRHKNKNLIS
-442 LVSDMNLFKSAV
+442 EMNLLKNAV
-454 AANAPQLAI
+454 APKAPISEI
-463 ERYTSSMFY
+463 EAYTSTLFY

-493 SLNGSLGNHA
+493 SINASLGNHQ

-525 GKYLYSGLDYIE
+525 GRSLYSGLDYLE
-537 YYSQMPAHNTVVVD
+537 YYSQMPAHNTIVVD

-565 KLIASYPKVSKEQP
+565 KVVAAYPEVSKEQP
-579 TSKKLSEQ
+579 ASKKLSEQ
-587 KERMTYATVSFIEP
+587 KEKVSYATVSFIEP
-601 ETQALQQRTTAIVK
+601 ETQAQQQRTTAIVK
-615 TSDKGGYYIDVFRSK
+615 TSAKGGFYIDVFRSK
-630 KQEGGDKTHDYFYH
+630 KIEGGDKMHDYFYH
-644 NLGQQMQV
+644 NLGQEMKV
-652 VDAATGK
+652 MDAASGN

-679 SYIYNKES
+679 SYIYDKKS
-687 AEMQGSIKTQFVTR
+687 AEMQNSIKTQFVTK
-701 IEDDK
+701 IQDDK

-724 ADADRTIF
+724 KDENRTIF
-732 KALSPANLEYERMPN
+732 QALSPVNLEYERMPN
-747 QPYNIEK
+747 QPYKVDE

-765 GEAWNRPFVCVY
+765 GEAWNHPFVCVY

-784 SGDIA
+784 PSDIA
-789 SVDYFEPSQK
+789 SVDYFTPSEPS
-799 GAVGIIVKL
+799 AVGIIVKL

-815 IVCLENGKVETK
+815 IVCSENGKVQIK

>member
-1 MLFGLCSYII
+1 
-11 RMSGIFSY
+11 
-19 SIYKKSFKYLCYVS
+19 
-33 RIIIKTDNRKPIIMK
+33 MK
-48 QRIIYVA
+48 QKVLYVA
-55 VLLLAICSS
+55 ALMLLSS
-64 SPAKKKAEA
+64 SFGMAKKKVED
-73 PEIVKLKG
+73 PEIAKLKA
-81 KIENVMAKVDAQPD
+81 KIENVMSQVDKQPD

-100 LQMYWNTHATDVFV
+100 LQMFWKTQASDVFV
-114 NGEAFAKPGGERAKE
+114 NGETFSHPGGAKAAG
-129 PTVKYNGLRGMESQY
+129 PTVKYNGSRSTASQY
-144 NRPNLENIMPYD
+144 NRPKLEDIIPYD
-156 DDEQGNVTYI
+156 DDEQGSVTYI
-166 NKATGAMEK
+166 SRATGKMEK
-175 AHPSK
+175 TSPAK
-180 TGCNIASVNRQ
+180 TGCNLAGVNRQ
-191 IVGIAR
+191 IITIAR
-197 DAARVYAATG
+197 DAARIYAATG
-207 DIRYGRMAAKVLDVY
+207 DLRYGQMAAKVFDVY

-230 VPTDLNHGH
+230 VPIDLNHGH

-258 ELTQMYPLVKDLL
+258 ELTQMYPLIRNLV
-271 KDDQPVIEAG
+271 KDDQAVIESG

-292 GVPHNNWNLFQADFI
+292 GVPHNNWDLFQADFI
-307 VKIAL
+307 MKIAL

-317 NAYADGKGKQYY
+317 QAYADGKGKQYY
-329 LDYVVNQNSI
+329 LDYIVNQNSI

-345 KLIDFGFDAN
+345 KLIDFGFDAKS
-355 AKTWYESPGYSTT
+355 KTWYEAPGYSTT

-389 KMRPILI
+389 KQRPILKEA
-396 DGVKTSAEYLF
+396 VKTSAEYLF

-422 LNQGGINN
+422 LNTGGIDH
-430 ILKYATRHKDKS
+430 ILKYATRHKDKNLIS
-442 LVSDMNLFKSAV
+442 EMNLLKNAV
-454 AANAPQLAI
+454 TSKAPISEI
-463 ERYTSSMFY
+463 EKYTSTLFY

-493 SLNGSLGNHA
+493 SINASLGNHQ

-525 GKYLYSGLDYIE
+525 GRSLYSGLDYLE

-565 KLIASYPKVSKEQP
+565 KVVASYPEVSKEQP
-579 TSKKLSEQ
+579 ASKKLSEKKLSIQ
-587 KERMTYATVSFIEP
+587 KDSELKDKITYATVSFIEP
-601 ETQALQQRTTAIVK
+601 ETQAQQQRTTAIVK
-615 TSDKGGYYIDVFRSK
+615 TSAKGGYYIDVFRSK
-630 KQEGGDKTHDYFYH
+630 KKEGGDKTHDYFYH
-644 NLGQQMQV
+644 NLGQEMKV
-652 VDAATGK
+652 MDATSGQ

-679 SYIYNKES
+679 SYIYDKKS
-687 AEMQGSIKTQFVTR
+687 AEMQNSVKTQFVTK
-701 IEDDK
+701 ILDDK

-724 ADADRTIF
+724 KDENRTIF
-732 KALSPANLEYERMPN
+732 QALSPVNLEYERMPN
-747 QPYNIEK
+747 QPYKVDE

-765 GEAWNRPFVCVY
+765 GEAWNHPFVCVY

-784 SGDIA
+784 PGDIA
-789 SVDYFEPSQK
+789 SVDYFTPSEPS
-799 GAVGIIVKL
+799 AVGIIVKL

-815 IVCLENGKVETK
+815 IVCSENGKVQIK

>member
-1 MLFGLCSYII
+1 
-11 RMSGIFSY
+11 
-19 SIYKKSFKYLCYVS
+19 
-33 RIIIKTDNRKPIIMK
+33 MK
-48 QRIIYVA
+48 QKVLYVA
-55 VLLLAICSS
+55 ALMLLSS
-64 SPAKKKAEA
+64 SFGMAKKKVED
-73 PEIVKLKG
+73 PEITKLKA
-81 KIENVMAKVDAQPD
+81 KIENVMSQVDKQSD

-100 LQMYWNTHATDVFV
+100 LQMFWKTNASDVFV
-114 NGEAFAKPGGERAKE
+114 NGEAFAHPGGERAAE
-129 PTVKYNGLRGMESQY
+129 PTVKYNGTRGFESQY
-144 NRPNLENIMPYD
+144 NRPKLEDLVPYD
-156 DDEQGNVTYI
+156 DDEQGNVTYV
-166 NKATGAMEK
+166 NKVTGKMEK
-175 AHPSK
+175 TSPAK
-180 TGCNIASVNRQ
+180 TGCNIAGVNRY

-197 DAARVYAATG
+197 DAARIYAATG
-207 DIRYGRMAAKVLDVY
+207 DMRYGQMAAKVFDVY

-230 VPTDLNHGH
+230 VPIDLNHGH

-250 VIHEDVIN
+250 VIHEDIIN
-258 ELTQMYPLVKDLL
+258 ELTQMYPLIKPLV
-271 KDDQPVIEAG
+271 KDDQAVIEAG

-317 NAYADGKGKQYY
+317 QAYADGKGKQYY
-329 LDYVVNQNSI
+329 LDYIVNQNSI

-345 KLIDFGFDAN
+345 KLIDFGFDAKS
-355 AKTWYESPGYSTT
+355 KTWYESPGYSTT

-389 KMRPILI
+389 KQRPVLTEA
-396 DGVKTSAEYLF
+396 VKTSAEYLF

-422 LNQGGINN
+422 LNTGGINQV
-430 ILKYATRHKDKS
+430 LKYATRHKNKNLIS
-442 LVSDMNLFKSAV
+442 EMNLLKNAV
-454 AANAPQLAI
+454 APQAPISEI
-463 ERYTSSMFY
+463 EAYTSTLFY

-493 SLNGSLGNHA
+493 SVNASLGNHQ

-525 GKYLYSGLDYIE
+525 GRNLYSGLDYLE

-565 KLIASYPKVSKEQP
+565 KIVASYPEVSKEQP
-579 TSKKLSEQ
+579 ASKKLSEKKLSIQ
-587 KERMTYATVSFIEP
+587 KDSELKDKITYATVSFIEP
-601 ETQALQQRTTAIVK
+601 ETLAQQQRTTAIVK
-615 TSDKGGYYIDVFRSK
+615 TSAKGGYYIDVFRSK
-630 KQEGGDKTHDYFYH
+630 KKEGGDKTHDYFYH
-644 NLGQQMQV
+644 NLGQEMKV
-652 VDAATGK
+652 MDAASGQS
-659 PLDMK
+659 LDMK

-679 SYIYNKES
+679 SYIYDKKS
-687 AEMQGSIKTQFVTR
+687 AEMQNSVKTQFVTK
-701 IEDDK
+701 ILDDK
-706 VVEAMD
+706 IVEAMD

-724 ADADRTIF
+724 KDENRTIF
-732 KALSPANLEYERMPN
+732 QALSPVNLEYERMPN
-747 QPYNIEK
+747 QPYKVDE

-765 GEAWNRPFVCVY
+765 GEAWNHPFVCVY

-784 SGDIA
+784 PGDIA
-789 SVDYFEPSQK
+789 SVDYFTPSEPS
-799 GAVGIIVKL
+799 AVGIIVKL

-815 IVCLENGKVETK
+815 IVCSENGKVQIK

>member
-1 MLFGLCSYII
+1 
-11 RMSGIFSY
+11 
-19 SIYKKSFKYLCYVS
+19 
-33 RIIIKTDNRKPIIMK
+33 MK
-48 QRIIYVA
+48 QKVLYVA
-55 VLLLAICSS
+55 ALMLLSS
-64 SPAKKKAEA
+64 SFGMAKKKVED
-73 PEIVKLKG
+73 PEISKLKA
-81 KIENVMAKVDAQPD
+81 KIENVMSQVDKQPD

-100 LQMYWNTHATDVFV
+100 LQMFWKTNASDVFV
-114 NGEAFAKPGGERAKE
+114 NGEAFAHPGGERAAE
-129 PTVKYNGLRGMESQY
+129 PTVKYNGTRGFESQY
-144 NRPNLENIMPYD
+144 NRPKLEDLVPYD

-166 NKATGAMEK
+166 NKVTGKMEETSP
-175 AHPSK
+175 AK
-180 TGCNIASVNRQ
+180 TGCNIAGVNRY
-191 IVGIAR
+191 IIGIAR
-197 DAARVYAATG
+197 DAARIYAATG
-207 DIRYGRMAAKVLDVY
+207 DIRYGQMAAKVFDVY

-230 VPTDLNHGH
+230 VPIDLNHGH

-250 VIHEDVIN
+250 VIHEDAIN
-258 ELTQMYPLVKDLL
+258 ELTQMYPLIKNLV
-271 KDDQPVIEAG
+271 KDDQAIIESG

-317 NAYADGKGKQYY
+317 QAYADGKGKQYY
-329 LDYVVNQNSI
+329 LDYIVNQNSI

-355 AKTWYESPGYSTT
+355 SKTWYESPGYSTT

-389 KMRPILI
+389 KQRPILTEA
-396 DGVKTSAEYLF
+396 VKTSAEYLF

-422 LNQGGINN
+422 LNTGGIDQV
-430 ILKYATRHKDKS
+430 LKYATRHKNKNLIS
-442 LVSDMNLFKSAV
+442 EMNLLKNAV
-454 AANAPQLAI
+454 APKAPISEI
-463 ERYTSSMFY
+463 EAYTSTLFY

-493 SLNGSLGNHA
+493 SVNASLGNHQ
-503 HANGISLELYG
+503 HSNGISLELYG

-525 GKYLYSGLDYIE
+525 GRTLYSGLDYLE

-565 KLIASYPKVSKEQP
+565 KVVASYPEVSKEQP
-579 TSKKLSEQ
+579 ASKKLSEKKLSIQ
-587 KERMTYATVSFIEP
+587 KDSELKDKITYATVSFIEP
-601 ETQALQQRTTAIVK
+601 ETQAQQQRTTAIVK
-615 TSDKGGYYIDVFRSK
+615 TSAKGGYYIDVFRSK
-630 KQEGGDKTHDYFYH
+630 KKEGGDKTHDYFYH
-644 NLGQQMQV
+644 NLGQEMKV
-652 VDAATGK
+652 IDAASGQS
-659 PLDMK
+659 LDMK
-664 PTEELAFAGGHLYAY
+664 PTEELAFAGGYLYAY
-679 SYIYNKES
+679 SYIYDKKS
-687 AEMQGSIKTQFVTR
+687 AEMQNSVKSQFVTK
-701 IEDDK
+701 ILDDK

-724 ADADRTIF
+724 KDENRTIF
-732 KALSPANLEYERMPN
+732 QALSPVNLEYERMPN
-747 QPYNIEK
+747 QPYKVDE

-765 GEAWNRPFVCVY
+765 GEAWNHPFVCVY

-784 SGDIA
+784 PGDIA
-789 SVDYFEPSQK
+789 SVDYFTPSEPS
-799 GAVGIIVKL
+799 AVGIIVKL

-815 IVCLENGKVETK
+815 IVCSENGKVQIK

>member
-1 MLFGLCSYII
+1 
-11 RMSGIFSY
+11 
-19 SIYKKSFKYLCYVS
+19 
-33 RIIIKTDNRKPIIMK
+33 MK
-48 QRIIYVA
+48 QKVLYVA
-55 VLLLAICSS
+55 ALMLLSS
-64 SPAKKKAEA
+64 SFGMAKKKVED
-73 PEIVKLKG
+73 PEITKLKA
-81 KIENVMAKVDAQPD
+81 KIENVMIQVDKQPD

-100 LQMYWNTHATDVFV
+100 LQMFWKTNASDVFV
-114 NGEAFAKPGGERAKE
+114 NGEAFAHPGGERAAE
-129 PTVKYNGLRGMESQY
+129 PTVKYNGTRGFESQY
-144 NRPNLENIMPYD
+144 NRPKLEDLLPYD

-166 NKATGAMEK
+166 NKVTGKMEK
-175 AHPSK
+175 TSPAK
-180 TGCNIASVNRQ
+180 TGCNIAGVNRY
-191 IVGIAR
+191 IIGIAR
-197 DAARVYAATG
+197 DAARIYAATG
-207 DIRYGRMAAKVLDVY
+207 DMRYGQMAAKVFDVY

-230 VPTDLNHGH
+230 VPIDLNYGH

-258 ELTQMYPLVKDLL
+258 ELTQMYPLIKPLV
-271 KDDQPVIEAG
+271 KDDQAVIEAG

-317 NAYADGKGKQYY
+317 QAYADGKGKQYY
-329 LDYVVNQNSI
+329 LDYIVNQNSI

-355 AKTWYESPGYSTT
+355 SKTWYESPGYSTT
-368 VLGSICDFANMLDE
+368 VLSSICDFANMLDE

-389 KMRPILI
+389 KQRPVLTEA
-396 DGVKTSAEYLF
+396 VKTSAEYLF

-422 LNQGGINN
+422 LNTGGIDQV
-430 ILKYATRHKDKS
+430 LKYATRHKNKNLIS
-442 LVSDMNLFKSAV
+442 EMNLLKNAV
-454 AANAPQLAI
+454 APKAPISEI
-463 ERYTSSMFY
+463 EAYTSTLFY

-493 SLNGSLGNHA
+493 SVNASLGNHQ

-525 GKYLYSGLDYIE
+525 GRTLYSGLDYLE

-565 KLIASYPKVSKEQP
+565 KVVASYPEVSKEQP
-579 TSKKLSEQ
+579 ASKKLSEKKLSIQ
-587 KERMTYATVSFIEP
+587 KDSELKDKITYATVSFIEP

-615 TSDKGGYYIDVFRSK
+615 TSAKGGYYIDVFRSK
-630 KQEGGDKTHDYFYH
+630 KKEGGDKTHDYFYH
-644 NLGQQMQV
+644 NLGQEMKV
-652 VDAATGK
+652 MDAASGQS
-659 PLDMK
+659 LDMK

-679 SYIYNKES
+679 SYIYDKKS
-687 AEMQGSIKTQFVTR
+687 AEMQNSVKTQFVTK
-701 IEDDK
+701 ILDDK

-724 ADADRTIF
+724 KDENRTIF
-732 KALSPANLEYERMPN
+732 QALSPVNLEYERMPN
-747 QPYNIEK
+747 QPYKVDE

-765 GEAWNRPFVCVY
+765 GEAWNHPFVCVY

-784 SGDIA
+784 PGDIA
-789 SVDYFEPSQK
+789 SVDYFTPSEPS
-799 GAVGIIVKL
+799 AVGIIVKL

-815 IVCLENGKVETK
+815 IVCSENGKVQIK

>member
-1 MLFGLCSYII
+1 
-11 RMSGIFSY
+11 
-19 SIYKKSFKYLCYVS
+19 
-33 RIIIKTDNRKPIIMK
+33 MK
-48 QRIIYVA
+48 QK
-55 VLLLAICSS
+55 VLYMAALMLLSS
-64 SPAKKKAEA
+64 SFGMAKKKVED
-73 PEIVKLKG
+73 PEITKLKA
-81 KIENVMAKVDAQPD
+81 KIENVMSQVDKQPD

-100 LQMYWNTHATDVFV
+100 LQMFWKTNASDVFV
-114 NGEAFAKPGGERAKE
+114 NGEAFAHPGGERAAE
-129 PTVKYNGLRGMESQY
+129 PTVKYNGTRGFESQY
-144 NRPNLENIMPYD
+144 NRPKLEDLVPYD

-166 NKATGAMEK
+166 NKVTGKMEETSP
-175 AHPSK
+175 AK
-180 TGCNIASVNRQ
+180 TGCNIAGVNRY
-191 IVGIAR
+191 IIGIAR
-197 DAARVYAATG
+197 DAARIYAATG
-207 DIRYGRMAAKVLDVY
+207 DMRYGQMAAKVFDVY

-230 VPTDLNHGH
+230 VPIDLNHGH

-258 ELTQMYPLVKDLL
+258 ELTQMYPLIKNLVKE
-271 KDDQPVIEAG
+271 DQAIIESG

-317 NAYADGKGKQYY
+317 QAYADGKGKQYY
-329 LDYVVNQNSI
+329 LDYIVNQNSI

-355 AKTWYESPGYSTT
+355 SKTWYESPGYSTT
-368 VLGSICDFANMLDE
+368 VLSSICDFANMLDE

-389 KMRPILI
+389 KQRPILTEA
-396 DGVKTSAEYLF
+396 VKTSAEYLF

-422 LNQGGINN
+422 LNTGGINH
-430 ILKYATRHKDKS
+430 ILKYATRHKNKNLIS
-442 LVSDMNLFKSAV
+442 EMNLLKNAV
-454 AANAPQLAI
+454 APKAPISEI
-463 ERYTSSMFY
+463 EKYTSTLFY

-493 SLNGSLGNHA
+493 SINASLGNHQ

-525 GKYLYSGLDYIE
+525 GRSLYSGLDYLE

-565 KLIASYPKVSKEQP
+565 KVVASYPEVSKEQP
-579 TSKKLSEQ
+579 ASKKLSEW
-587 KERMTYATVSFIEP
+587 KLSGDNASPLKDKMTYATVSFIEP

-615 TSDKGGYYIDVFRSK
+615 TSNKGGFYIDVFRSK
-630 KQEGGDKTHDYFYH
+630 KIEGGDKIHDYFYH
-644 NLGQQMQV
+644 NLGQEMKV
-652 VDAATGK
+652 MDAASGQ

-679 SYIYNKES
+679 SYIYDKKS
-687 AEMQGSIKTQFVTR
+687 AEMQNSVKTQFVTK
-701 IEDDK
+701 ILDDK

-724 ADADRTIF
+724 KDENRTIF
-732 KALSPANLEYERMPN
+732 QALSPVNLEYERMPN
-747 QPYNIEK
+747 QPYKVDE

-765 GEAWNRPFVCVY
+765 GEAWNHPFVCVY

-784 SGDIA
+784 PGDIA
-789 SVDYFEPSQK
+789 SVDYFTPSVPS
-799 GAVGIIVKL
+799 AVGIIVKL
-808 KDGTEQR
+808 KDGTEQG
-815 IVCLENGKVETK
+815 IVCSENGKVQIK

>member
-1 MLFGLCSYII
+1 
-11 RMSGIFSY
+11 
-19 SIYKKSFKYLCYVS
+19 
-33 RIIIKTDNRKPIIMK
+33 MK
-48 QRIIYVA
+48 QKVLYVA
-55 VLLLAICSS
+55 ALMLLSS
-64 SPAKKKAEA
+64 SFGMAKKKVED
-73 PEIVKLKG
+73 PEITKLKV
-81 KIENVMAKVDAQPD
+81 KIENVMSQVDKQPD

-100 LQMYWNTHATDVFV
+100 LQMFWKTNASDVFV
-114 NGEAFAKPGGERAKE
+114 NGETFSHPGGAKAAG
-129 PTVKYNGLRGMESQY
+129 PTVKYNGSRSTASQY
-144 NRPNLENIMPYD
+144 NRPKLEDIIPYD
-156 DDEQGNVTYI
+156 DDEQGSVTYI
-166 NKATGAMEK
+166 SRATGKMEK
-175 AHPSK
+175 TSPAK
-180 TGCNIASVNRQ
+180 TGCNLAGVNRQ
-191 IVGIAR
+191 IIGIAR
-197 DAARVYAATG
+197 DAARIYAATG
-207 DIRYGRMAAKVLDVY
+207 DMRYGQMAAKVFDVY

-230 VPTDLNHGH
+230 VPIDLNHGH

-258 ELTQMYPLVKDLL
+258 ELTQMYPLIKPLV
-271 KDDQPVIEAG
+271 KDDQAVIEAG

-292 GVPHNNWNLFQADFI
+292 GVPHNNWDLFQADFI

-317 NAYADGKGKQYY
+317 QAYADGKGKQYY
-329 LDYVVNQNSI
+329 LDYIVNQNSI

-355 AKTWYESPGYSTT
+355 SKTWYESPGYSTT
-368 VLGSICDFANMLDE
+368 VLSSICDFANMLDE

-389 KMRPILI
+389 KQRPILTEA
-396 DGVKTSAEYLF
+396 VKTSAEYLF

-422 LNQGGINN
+422 LNTGGIDQV
-430 ILKYATRHKDKS
+430 LKYAARHKNKNLIS
-442 LVSDMNLFKSAV
+442 EMNLLKNAV
-454 AANAPQLAI
+454 APKAPISEI
-463 ERYTSSMFY
+463 EAYTSTLFY

-493 SLNGSLGNHA
+493 SVNASLGNHQ

-525 GKYLYSGLDYIE
+525 GRTLYSGLDYLE

-565 KLIASYPKVSKEQP
+565 KVVASYPEVSKEQP
-579 TSKKLSEQ
+579 ASKKLSEKKLSFQ
-587 KERMTYATVSFIEP
+587 KDSELKDKITYATVSFIEP
-601 ETQALQQRTTAIVK
+601 ETQAQQQRTTAIVK
-615 TSDKGGYYIDVFRSK
+615 TSAKGGYYIDVFRSK
-630 KQEGGDKTHDYFYH
+630 KKEGGDKTHDYFYH
-644 NLGQQMQV
+644 NLGQEMKVMDVTSGQ
-652 VDAATGK
+652 

-679 SYIYNKES
+679 SYIYDKKS
-687 AEMQGSIKTQFVTR
+687 AEMQNSVKTQFVTK
-701 IEDDK
+701 ILDDK

-724 ADADRTIF
+724 KDENRTIF
-732 KALSPANLEYERMPN
+732 QALSPVNLEYERMPN
-747 QPYNIEK
+747 QPYKVDE

-765 GEAWNRPFVCVY
+765 GEAWNHPFVCVY

-784 SGDIA
+784 PGDIA
-789 SVDYFEPSQK
+789 SVDFFTPSEPS
-799 GAVGIIVKL
+799 AVGIIVKL

-815 IVCLENGKVETK
+815 IVCSENGKVQIK

>member
-1 MLFGLCSYII
+1 
-11 RMSGIFSY
+11 
-19 SIYKKSFKYLCYVS
+19 
-33 RIIIKTDNRKPIIMK
+33 MK
-48 QRIIYVA
+48 QKVLYVA
-55 VLLLAICSS
+55 ALMLLSS
-64 SPAKKKAEA
+64 SFGMAKKKVED
-73 PEIVKLKG
+73 PEITKLKA
-81 KIENVMAKVDAQPD
+81 KIENVMSQVDKQPD

-100 LQMYWNTHATDVFV
+100 LQMFWKTNASDVFV
-114 NGEAFAKPGGERAKE
+114 NGETFSHPGGAKAAG
-129 PTVKYNGLRGMESQY
+129 PTVKYNGSRSTASQY
-144 NRPNLENIMPYD
+144 NRPKLEDIIPYD
-156 DDEQGNVTYI
+156 DDEQGSVTYI
-166 NKATGAMEK
+166 SRATGKMEK
-175 AHPSK
+175 TSPAK
-180 TGCNIASVNRQ
+180 TGCNLAGVNRQ
-191 IVGIAR
+191 IIGIAR
-197 DAARVYAATG
+197 DAARIYAATG
-207 DIRYGRMAAKVLDVY
+207 DMRYGQMAAKVLDVY

-230 VPTDLNHGH
+230 VPIDLNHGH

-250 VIHEDVIN
+250 VIHEDAIN
-258 ELTQMYPLVKDLL
+258 ELTQMYPLIKNLVKN
-271 KDDQPVIEAG
+271 DQAIIEAG

-317 NAYADGKGKQYY
+317 QAYADGKGKQYY
-329 LDYVVNQNSI
+329 LDYILNQNSI

-355 AKTWYESPGYSTT
+355 SKTWYESPGYSTT
-368 VLGSICDFANMLDE
+368 VLSSICDFANMLDE

-389 KMRPILI
+389 KLRPILTEA
-396 DGVKTSAEYLF
+396 VKTSAEYLF

-422 LNQGGINN
+422 LNTGGIDQV
-430 ILKYATRHKDKS
+430 LKYAIRHKNKNLIS
-442 LVSDMNLFKSAV
+442 EMNLLKNAV
-454 AANAPQLAI
+454 APKAPISEI
-463 ERYTSSMFY
+463 EAYTSTLFY

-493 SLNGSLGNHA
+493 SINASLGNHQ

-525 GKYLYSGLDYIE
+525 GRTLYSGLDYLE

-565 KLIASYPKVSKEQP
+565 KVVASYPEVSKEQP
-579 TSKKLSEQ
+579 ASKKLSEKKLSFQ
-587 KERMTYATVSFIEP
+587 KDSELKDKITYATVSFIEP
-601 ETQALQQRTTAIVK
+601 ETQAQQQRTTAIVK
-615 TSDKGGYYIDVFRSK
+615 TSAKGGYYIDVFRSK
-630 KQEGGDKTHDYFYH
+630 KKEGGDKTHDYFYH
-644 NLGQQMQV
+644 NLGQEMKV
-652 VDAATGK
+652 MDATSGQ

-679 SYIYNKES
+679 SYIYDKKS
-687 AEMQGSIKTQFVTR
+687 AEMQNSVKTQFVTK
-701 IEDDK
+701 ILDDK

-724 ADADRTIF
+724 KDENRTIF
-732 KALSPANLEYERMPN
+732 QALSPVNLEYERMPN
-747 QPYNIEK
+747 QPYKVDE

-765 GEAWNRPFVCVY
+765 GEAWNHPFVCVY

-784 SGDIA
+784 PSDIA
-789 SVDYFEPSQK
+789 SVDYFTPSEPS
-799 GAVGIIVKL
+799 AVGIIVKL

-815 IVCLENGKVETK
+815 IVCSENGKVQIK

>member
-1 MLFGLCSYII
+1 
-11 RMSGIFSY
+11 
-19 SIYKKSFKYLCYVS
+19 
-33 RIIIKTDNRKPIIMK
+33 MK
-48 QRIIYVA
+48 QKVLYVA
-55 VLLLAICSS
+55 VLMLLSS
-64 SPAKKKAEA
+64 SFGMAKKKVED
-73 PEIVKLKG
+73 PEITKLKA
-81 KIENVMAKVDAQPD
+81 KIENVMSQVDKQPD

-100 LQMYWNTHATDVFV
+100 LQMFWKTQASDVFV
-114 NGEAFAKPGGERAKE
+114 NGEAFAHPGGERAAE
-129 PTVKYNGLRGMESQY
+129 PTVKYNGTRGFESQY
-144 NRPNLENIMPYD
+144 NRPKLEDLVPYD
-156 DDEQGNVTYI
+156 DDEQGNVTYV
-166 NKATGAMEK
+166 NKVTGKMEK
-175 AHPSK
+175 TSPAK
-180 TGCNIASVNRQ
+180 TGCNIAGVNRY

-197 DAARVYAATG
+197 DAARIYAATG
-207 DIRYGRMAAKVLDVY
+207 DMRYGQMAAKVFDVY

-230 VPTDLNHGH
+230 VPIDLNHGH

-258 ELTQMYPLVKDLL
+258 ELTQMYPLIKNLV
-271 KDDQPVIEAG
+271 KDDQAVIEAG

-312 VLQDN
+312 ILQDN
-317 NAYADGKGKQYY
+317 QAYADGKGKQYY

-345 KLIDFGFDAN
+345 KLIDFGFDQK
-355 AKTWYESPGYSTT
+355 AKIWYESPGYSTT
-368 VLGSICDFANMLDE
+368 VLGTICDFANMLDE

-389 KMRPILI
+389 KMRPVLI

-430 ILKYATRHKDKS
+430 ILKYATRHKNKS
-442 LVSDMNLFKSAV
+442 LIADMNLFKSAV
-454 AANAPQLAI
+454 ASDAPVSEI
-463 ERYTSSMFY
+463 EKYTSTMFY
-472 APNVSWIAMRS
+472 APNVSWIAMRT
-483 GMDKQHDLMA
+483 GMDRQHDLMA
-493 SLNGSLGNHA
+493 SVNASLGNHA

-525 GKYLYSGLDYIE
+525 GKYLYSGLDYLE

-565 KLIASYPKVSKEQP
+565 KVISAYPEVSAEQP
-579 TSKKLSEQ
+579 ASKKLSEQ
-587 KERMTYATVSFIEP
+587 KISDKKESDAKAGNLGNMTYATVSFLEP
-601 ETQALQQRTTAIVK
+601 ETQAEQQRTTAIVK
-615 TSDKGGYYIDVFRSK
+615 TSDKGGYYIDVFRSRK
-630 KQEGGDKTHDYFYH
+630 KEGGDKTHDYFYH
-644 NLGQQMQV
+644 NLGQEMKV
-652 VDAATGK
+652 MDASNGN

-679 SYIYNKES
+679 SYIYNKVS
-687 AEMQGSIKTQFVTR
+687 AEMTSSVKTQFVTK
-701 IEDDK
+701 IEDEK
-706 VVEAMD
+706 VVAAMNN
-712 GQREITMTMWMK
+712 QKEITMTMWMK
-724 ADADRTIF
+724 ADENRTIF
-732 KALSPANLEYERMPN
+732 QALSPANLEYERMPN
-747 QPYNIEK
+747 QPYKVID

-765 GEAWNRPFVCVY
+765 GEAWNHPFVCVY

-789 SVDYFEPSQK
+789 SVDYFSPSEQ

-808 KDGTEQR
+808 KNGTEQR
-815 IVCLENGKVETK
+815 IVCSENGKVQIK

>member
-1 MLFGLCSYII
+1 
-11 RMSGIFSY
+11 
-19 SIYKKSFKYLCYVS
+19 
-33 RIIIKTDNRKPIIMK
+33 MK
-48 QRIIYVA
+48 QKVLYVA
-55 VLLLAICSS
+55 ALMLLSS
-64 SPAKKKAEA
+64 SFGMAKKKVED
-73 PEIVKLKG
+73 PEISKLKA
-81 KIENVMAKVDAQPD
+81 KIENVMIQVDKQPD

-100 LQMYWNTHATDVFV
+100 LQMFWKTNASDVFV
-114 NGEAFAKPGGERAKE
+114 NGEAFAHPGGERAAE
-129 PTVKYNGLRGMESQY
+129 PTVKYNGTRGFESQY
-144 NRPNLENIMPYD
+144 NRPKLEDLVPYD

-166 NKATGAMEK
+166 NKVTGKMEK
-175 AHPSK
+175 TSPAK
-180 TGCNIASVNRQ
+180 TGCNIAGVNRY
-191 IVGIAR
+191 IIGIAR
-197 DAARVYAATG
+197 DAARIYAATG
-207 DIRYGRMAAKVLDVY
+207 DMRYGQMAAKVFDVY

-230 VPTDLNHGH
+230 VPIDLNHGH

-258 ELTQMYPLVKDLL
+258 ELTQMYPLIKPLV
-271 KDDQPVIEAG
+271 KDDQAVIEAG

-317 NAYADGKGKQYY
+317 QAYADGKGKQYY
-329 LDYVVNQNSI
+329 LDYIVNQNSI

-355 AKTWYESPGYSTT
+355 SKTWYESPGYSTT
-368 VLGSICDFANMLDE
+368 VLSSICDFANMLDE

-389 KMRPILI
+389 KQRPILKEA
-396 DGVKTSAEYLF
+396 VKTSAEYLF

-422 LNQGGINN
+422 LNTGGIDQV
-430 ILKYATRHKDKS
+430 LKYATRHKNKNLIS
-442 LVSDMNLFKSAV
+442 EMNLLKNAV
-454 AANAPQLAI
+454 APQAPISEI
-463 ERYTSSMFY
+463 EAYTSTLFY

-493 SLNGSLGNHA
+493 SVNASLGNHQ

-525 GKYLYSGLDYIE
+525 GRTLYSGLDYLE

-565 KLIASYPKVSKEQP
+565 KVVASYPEVSKEQP
-579 TSKKLSEQ
+579 ASKKLSEKKLSIQ
-587 KERMTYATVSFIEP
+587 KDSELKDKITYATVSFIEP

-615 TSDKGGYYIDVFRSK
+615 TSAKGGYYIDVFRSK
-630 KQEGGDKTHDYFYH
+630 KKEGGDKTHDYFYH
-644 NLGQQMQV
+644 NLGQKMKV
-652 VDAATGK
+652 MDATSGQ

-679 SYIYNKES
+679 SYIYDKKS
-687 AEMQGSIKTQFVTR
+687 AEMQNSVKTQFVTK
-701 IEDDK
+701 ILDDK

-724 ADADRTIF
+724 KDENRTIF
-732 KALSPANLEYERMPN
+732 QALSPVNLEYERMPN
-747 QPYNIEK
+747 QPYKVDE

-765 GEAWNRPFVCVY
+765 GEAWNHPFVCVY

-784 SGDIA
+784 PGDIE
-789 SVDYFEPSQK
+789 SVDYFTPSEPS
-799 GAVGIIVKL
+799 AVGIIVKL

-815 IVCLENGKVETK
+815 IVCSENGKVQIK